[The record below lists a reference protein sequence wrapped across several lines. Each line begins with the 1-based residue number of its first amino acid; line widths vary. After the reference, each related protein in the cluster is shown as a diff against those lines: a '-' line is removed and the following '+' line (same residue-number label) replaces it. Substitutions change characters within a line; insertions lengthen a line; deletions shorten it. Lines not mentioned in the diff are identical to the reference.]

1 MPAVKS
7 SPSPIWMMRRTIPL
21 LVFTTLLG
29 SNPAHAQR
37 DLVYAGAPWRITADS
52 ARTLI
57 QQQGFTFAR
66 EIKDGDHEYHRDDG
80 TLLFATLQ
88 GGRLVGITV
97 IDPARGPQADARFR
111 VLADSVETA
120 LGKPDTASGRHAAW
134 SAGLTALSVVNSYE
148 GSAHHVQLGWFGPGW
163 YDEIER
169 RAEAEHPGK
178 VILSPRPPGFT
189 IVSSTGF
196 ARVAVDTTR
205 LTRRAGVLSGRYRLE
220 YIRSVGPDSALY
232 DSAEYD
238 MEFDC
243 AGGRTRLTGRTTRLN
258 GQVRRSETF
267 TRLPWETPR
276 PDGHYARGLRA
287 VCRTAASVRVR

>member
-1 MPAVKS
+1 MPNLFRLL
-7 SPSPIWMMRRTIPL
+7 ML
-21 LVFTTLLG
+21 LVSLCMTAG
-29 SNPAHAQR
+29 SASAQR
-37 DLVYAGAPWRITADS
+37 ELVFAGIPWRITADS

-57 QQQGFTFAR
+57 QQRGFTFAR
-66 EIKDGDHEYHRDDG
+66 EIKDGDHEYTRDDG

-88 GGRLVGITV
+88 RGRLAGVTV
-97 IDPARGPQADARFR
+97 IDPARGPQIDVRFR
-111 VLADSVETA
+111 VLADSLEAA
-120 LGKPDTASGRHAAW
+120 LGKPDTALRRYATW
-134 SAGLTALSVVNSYE
+134 SAGLTAVTVENSYE
-148 GSAHHVQLGWFGPGW
+148 GSAHHVQVGWFGPGW

-169 RAEAEHPGK
+169 RAEAENPAK

-196 ARVAVDTTR
+196 AQVVVDTTR
-205 LTRRAGVLSGRYRLE
+205 LTRRAGVLSGRFRLE

-267 TRLPWETPR
+267 SRLPWETPR

-287 VCRTAASVRVR
+287 VCRVAASVRTR